1 MNYDKRSIASHKK
14 NQGKIEIRSRV
25 PLRNKEDL
33 SLAYTPGVGAVS
45 KAIAADKRLARTLT
59 MKGRTVAVVSDGSA
73 VLGLGDLGPEAALPV
88 MEGKAALFK
97 AFANVDAFPLVLSVR
112 EVDDI
117 VRAVK
122 AIAPTFG
129 GINLEDI
136 SAPRCFEIEERLRA
150 ELNIPVF
157 HDDQHGTAIVVLAA
171 LTNALKLTKRKP
183 QHTRVVINGAGAA
196 AVAIYRIL
204 IASGIMREN
213 VIMLDSKGI
222 LHPDRGGIRGYKQTI
237 ALETNRKLRKGD
249 LSDALPG
256 VDVFIGTSVA
266 NVLRPEWVELM
277 ADQPIVFA
285 LANPDPEISYAAAKK
300 TKIAVLG
307 TGRSDY
313 PNQINNVLAFPGVFR
328 GALDASATHITEEMK
343 LAAANAIAKL
353 VSAKELDAEYILPKP
368 FDKRVAPA
376 VARAVASVVKKKK

>member
-33 SLAYTPGVGAVS
+33 SIAYTPGVGAVS

-59 MKGRTVAVVSDGSA
+59 MKGRTVAVISDGSA

-277 ADQPIVFA
+277 AEQPIVFA

-376 VARAVASVVKKKK
+376 VARAVSSVVKKKK

>member
-33 SLAYTPGVGAVS
+33 SIAYTPGVGAVS

-59 MKGRTVAVVSDGSA
+59 MKGRTVAVISDGSA

-204 IASGIMREN
+204 VASGIMREN

-376 VARAVASVVKKKK
+376 VARAVSSVVKKKK

>member
-14 NQGKIEIRSRV
+14 NHGKIEIRSRV
-25 PLRNKEDL
+25 PLRNKDDL
-33 SLAYTPGVGAVS
+33 SVAYTPGVGAVS

-59 MKGRTVAVVSDGSA
+59 MKGRMVAVVSDGSA
-73 VLGLGDLGPEAALPV
+73 VLGLGNLGPEAALPV

-97 AFANVDAFPLVLSVR
+97 AFANVDAFPIVLGTQDT
-112 EVDDI
+112 EEI
-117 VRAVK
+117 IRAVK

-136 SAPRCFEIEERLRA
+136 AAPRCFEIEERLRA
-150 ELNIPVF
+150 ELSIPVF
-157 HDDQHGTAIVVLAA
+157 HDDQHGTAVVILAA
-171 LTNALKLTKRKP
+171 LLNALRLTKKKIG
-183 QHTRVVINGAGAA
+183 HTRVVINGAGAA
-196 AVAIYRIL
+196 AVATYRIL
-204 IASGIMREN
+204 IRAGIMREN

-237 ALETNRKLRKGD
+237 ALETNRKVRKGD
-249 LSDALPG
+249 LGVALEG
-256 VDVFIGTSVA
+256 ADVFIGTSVA
-266 NVLRPEWVELM
+266 NVLRPEWVATM
-277 ADQPIVFA
+277 ADAPIVFA
-285 LANPDPEISYAAAKK
+285 LANPDPEIAYAVAKK

-313 PNQINNVLAFPGVFR
+313 PNQINNVLVFPGIFR
-328 GALDASATHITEEMK
+328 GALDSGATAITEEMK
-343 LAAANAIAKL
+343 IAAAEAIAKL

-376 VARAVASVVKKKK
+376 VARAVSGIVKKKK

>member
-183 QHTRVVINGAGAA
+183 QHTRVVVNGAGAA

-204 IASGIMREN
+204 VASGIMREN

-256 VDVFIGTSVA
+256 ADVFIGTSVA